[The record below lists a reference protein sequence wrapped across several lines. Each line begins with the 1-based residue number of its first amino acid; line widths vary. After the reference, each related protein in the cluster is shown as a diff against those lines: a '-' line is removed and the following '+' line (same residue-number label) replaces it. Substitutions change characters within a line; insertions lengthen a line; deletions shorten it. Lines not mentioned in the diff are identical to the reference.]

1 VLEEINTK
9 AMVMHVLAF
18 GGFTLVLLLSL
29 PIGSCIFIEPY
40 KLTCVVVLEY
50 AVVPLYFISTL
61 A

>member
-18 GGFTLVLLLSL
+18 GGYTLVLLLL
-29 PIGSCIFIEPY
+29 EPIGICIFIEPY
-40 KLTCVVVLEY
+40 KLTCLVLFEY
-50 AVVPLYFISTL
+50 AVVPLYFIATL